1 MTGRSGIWKLVL
13 GLIEQRPLLGWGWTG
28 HWMPGVK
35 PFEGL
40 VVIGQVP
47 YYQAHN
53 AYLDV
58 AMQLGFIGAALFAT
72 VLVFSFIKLWRLAVR
87 HTVALY
93 LWPVL
98 VFVGL
103 CVWSLTESRM
113 LIEIGWVLFILF
125 AVKVNQP
132 EEMLE
137 PRGRSL
143 KRERML
149 KRARKNS
156 S

>member
-1 MTGRSGIWKLVL
+1 
-13 GLIEQRPLLGWGWTG
+13 
-28 HWMPGVK
+28 
-35 PFEGL
+35 
-40 VVIGQVP
+40 
-47 YYQAHN
+47 
-53 AYLDV
+53 
-58 AMQLGFIGAALFAT
+58 
-72 VLVFSFIKLWRLAVR
+72 
-87 HTVALY
+87 
-93 LWPVL
+93 
-98 VFVGL
+98 
-103 CVWSLTESRM
+103 
-113 LIEIGWVLFILF
+113 VLFILF

>member
-1 MTGRSGIWKLVL
+1 
-13 GLIEQRPLLGWGWTG
+13 
-28 HWMPGVK
+28 
-35 PFEGL
+35 
-40 VVIGQVP
+40 
-47 YYQAHN
+47 
-53 AYLDV
+53 
-58 AMQLGFIGAALFAT
+58 MQLGFIGAALFAT

-132 EEMLE
+132 EELLE

-149 KRARKNS
+149 KRPRKS
-156 S
+156 SN